1 MLYYSFRR
9 NTARALPRREA
20 FLYEACRA
28 EGNRRAE
35 FHTCERI
42 EAQAVVRRYAV
53 GELVEEAESR
63 VGQEP
68 PFSIGPKVRELSR
81 H

>member
-1 MLYYSFRR
+1 MKLSSECLVSYDPHFPG
-9 NTARALPRREA
+9 NDGTN
-20 FLYEACRA
+20 EACRA

-53 GELVEEAESR
+53 GELVEEA
-63 VGQEP
+63 
-68 PFSIGPKVRELSR
+68 
-81 H
+81 